1 MTIETFLT
9 LIFKLIPIGIVTFL
23 GLYAWRERKI
33 TGAASFAWLMLCIA
47 LWLIIILLEEMLPET
62 AIDNFW
68 HNLRFLAVAFIPV
81 AFFTFIIT
89 YNGKSRWLTRQR
101 ILLLLIIPTLSQFII
116 WSNPYHGWFVVGL
129 ISEASMKNW
138 SPGPWFWVH
147 TCYSYGLLLISLGQ
161 VFRTLFQSFR
171 PYRMQASALLLGA
184 MLPLSLN
191 VAMTLKLIPPN
202 SAIAFYSLA
211 FTGLIYAWG
220 IFRHRLLNLV
230 PVARDT
236 LFDTMS
242 DGMLTV
248 DRLDRIVDMNPAMQ
262 AILQQPA
269 NTLIGK
275 PASQTL
281 VHWPAI
287 TQTLQTNTAQQIE
300 FSHQQQNMLHYYDL
314 RSFTLFNHR
323 NVQTGILIILRNIT
337 TLKETQLALQEMA
350 ITDPLTGL
358 HNRRHFFQIA
368 GQEIERSLRYG
379 HPLTAI
385 MIDIDH
391 FKQVNDT
398 CGHID
403 GDQVLRSLAMCLQQ
417 NTRQVDILCRYGGEE
432 FILLLAETG
441 IDQALQ
447 TAERIRQQIETMPI
461 IIGGTEIRIT
471 ASLGLAEMRYAEN
484 LEQLLRHADQAMYA
498 AKRAGRN
505 RIRTYIPQ
513 DKLLPLDNAHNQ

>member
-1 MTIETFLT
+1 MTIETIQQLT
-9 LIFKLIPIGIVTFL
+9 FMLLPIAIAGFL
-23 GLYAWRERKI
+23 GVYAWREKST
-33 TGAASFAWLMLCIA
+33 TGADAFAWLMA
-47 LWLIIILLEEMLPET
+47 SIICWMVVILLEELF
-62 AIDNFW
+62 ADSALRGIW
-68 HNLRFLAVAFIPV
+68 HNLRFVGVAFTPV
-81 AFFTFIIT
+81 AFFNFIMIYT
-89 YNGKSRWLTRQR
+89 GQGRWLTRR
-101 ILLLLIIPTLSQFII
+101 HILLMLVIPSLTQIIVWT
-116 WSNPYHGWFVVGL
+116 NPYHNWFAYRLLSGT
-129 ISEASMKNW
+129 EMGRWA
-138 SPGPWFWVH
+138 PGPWFWVH
-147 TCYSYGLLLISLGQ
+147 AVYNYGLIFLSLAKIL
-161 VFRTLFQSFR
+161 RSLFQSFR
-171 PYRMQASALLLGA
+171 PYRMQAIALLLGT
-184 MLPLSLN
+184 MLPLLLN
-191 VAMTLKLIPPN
+191 LAMTLQVIEPQ
-202 SAIAFYSLA
+202 SIYTAYSFAI
-211 FTGLIYAWG
+211 TGLVYAWA
-220 IFRHRLLNLV
+220 IFRYRLLSLV
-230 PVARDT
+230 PVARST

-248 DRLDRIVDMNPAMQ
+248 DRLGRIVDMNHAMQ

-269 NTLIGK
+269 DALIGK

-281 VHWPAI
+281 VNWTAFL
-287 TQTLQTNTAQQIE
+287 QTLQTNTAQQIE

-314 RSFTLFNHR
+314 RTFPLFDRRH
-323 NVQTGILIILRNIT
+323 VQTGTLIILRNIT

-471 ASLGLAEMRYAEN
+471 ASLGLAEMQYAEN